1 MSDTKDIRVPKS
13 EFESYQKGKAEY
25 DSIMQKISDMEM
37 SISENKDVLETL
49 EGMED
54 SRRCFRV
61 VDSIL
66 VERNVGEVKKALQT
80 EKENMMVLMGQLNT
94 RSRDLEKAI
103 LSFETKYGITKAVAV

>member
-1 MSDTKDIRVPKS
+1 M
-13 EFESYQKGKAEY
+13 
-25 DSIMQKISDMEM
+25 
-37 SISENKDVLETL
+37 ETL

-80 EKENMMVLMGQLNT
+80 EKENVINPT
-94 RSRDLEKAI
+94 
-103 LSFETKYGITKAVAV
+103 GIEV